1 MKMQEELKALSDR
14 SAARLELLGEQYVQA
29 LQSGDNGMAAVL
41 QGQRSAAVAYA
52 QALED
57 CRLIVRQ
64 HS

>member
-14 SAARLELLGEQYVQA
+14 SNARLELLEEQYVQA
-29 LQSGDNGMAAVL
+29 LNDRNNGMAAVL
-41 QGQRSAAVAYA
+41 QGQRSAAISYA

>member
-1 MKMQEELKALSDR
+1 MKMQEELKALSDK
-14 SAARLELLGEQYVQA
+14 AHARIDTFTSQYRA
-29 LQSGDNGMAAVL
+29 TIKEGDFAMAAVL
-41 QGQRSAAVAYA
+41 QGQRSAAISYA

>member
-14 SAARLELLGEQYVQA
+14 SNARLELLEEQYVQA
-29 LQSGDNGMAAVL
+29 LNDGNNGMAAVL
-41 QGQRSAAVAYA
+41 QGQRSAAISYA

>member
-1 MKMQEELKALSDR
+1 MKMQEELKALADR
-14 SAARLELLGEQYVQA
+14 SDARLELLEEQYVQA

>member
-14 SAARLELLGEQYVQA
+14 SNARLELLEEQYVQA
-29 LQSGDNGMAAVL
+29 LHAGNNGMAAVL

-57 CRLIVRQ
+57 CLLIVRK

>member
-1 MKMQEELKALSDR
+1 MKMQEELKALADR
-14 SAARLELLGEQYVQA
+14 SDARLELLEEQYVQA
-29 LQSGDNGMAAVL
+29 LHAGDNGMAAVL

>member
-1 MKMQEELKALSDR
+1 MKMQEELKALADR
-14 SAARLELLGEQYVQA
+14 SDARLELLEEQYVQA
-29 LQSGDNGMAAVL
+29 LHAGNNGMAAVL

>member
-14 SAARLELLGEQYVQA
+14 SDARLELLEEQYVQA

>member
-14 SAARLELLGEQYVQA
+14 SNARLELLEEQYVQA
-29 LQSGDNGMAAVL
+29 LNDGNNGMAAVL
-41 QGQRSAAVAYA
+41 QGQRSAAISYT

>member
-1 MKMQEELKALSDR
+1 MKMQEELKALSDK
-14 SAARLELLGEQYVQA
+14 AHTRLELLEKQYVQA
-29 LQSGDNGMAAVL
+29 LQAGSHGMAAVL
-41 QGQRSAAVAYA
+41 EAERASAISYA